1 MSQKMTWVMAMVP
14 PPPIP
19 CTQRPTSMTAK
30 SCATAQRAVPKVK
43 RTMDVTSS
51 RWRPKQEEAAAI
63 TGWQTADV
71 RRYDV
76 PVQNVSAADPRS
88 ERDISC
94 VRYVSGRDQTEP
106 QLHGSLLATPSPG
119 W

>member
-1 MSQKMTWVMAMVP
+1 
-14 PPPIP
+14 
-19 CTQRPTSMTAK
+19 
-30 SCATAQRAVPKVK
+30 
-43 RTMDVTSS
+43 MDVTSS

-106 QLHGSLLATPSPG
+106 QLRGSLLATPSPG

>member
-1 MSQKMTWVMAMVP
+1 MSQKMTWVMAMMP

-76 PVQNVSAADPRS
+76 PVQNVSAADP
-88 ERDISC
+88 
-94 VRYVSGRDQTEP
+94 
-106 QLHGSLLATPSPG
+106 
-119 W
+119 